1 MKAPPARTTFQPMK
15 AILLVD
21 HGSRKSEANDMLI
34 SMAELVQSMVGTDV
48 IVRPAHME
56 LAEPSIAAGFANCVE
71 AGATEVVVFP
81 YMLSPGKHSTSDIP
95 RMVAEVAVNHPGV
108 TYSVTEAF
116 GIHEKLGE
124 LILMRAGIESHS
136 LTTTP

>member
-1 MKAPPARTTFQPMK
+1 MK

-21 HGSRKSEANDMLI
+21 HGSRKTEANDMLI
-34 SMAELVQSMVGTDV
+34 SMADLVQSMVGPDV

-71 AGATEVVVFP
+71 AGATEVIVFP

-95 RMVAEVAVNHPGV
+95 RMVAEVAEAHPGL

-124 LILMRAGIESHS
+124 IILMRAGIESDS

>member
-1 MKAPPARTTFQPMK
+1 MK

-21 HGSRKSEANDMLI
+21 HGSRKTEANDMLI
-34 SMAELVQSMVGTDV
+34 SMADLVQSMVGTDI

-56 LAEPSIAAGFANCVE
+56 LAEPSIAAGFENCVE
-71 AGATEVVVFP
+71 AGATEVIVFP

-95 RMVAEVAVNHPGV
+95 RMVAEVADAHPGV
-108 TYSVTEAF
+108 AYSVTEAF

-124 LILMRAGIESHS
+124 IILMRAGIESDS